1 MDTNSPVAYLLV
13 AGADTSYL
21 ADISKVTPVQNK
33 LSKMSPPLVYS
44 LLAELLYKS
53 GLIFDNL
60 FWTGVVYYTI

>member
-44 LLAELLYKS
+44 FLAELLYQIRAH
-53 GLIFDNL
+53 L
-60 FWTGVVYYTI
+60 